1 MEQRTKRDSTL
12 LSLVTE
18 FEANFENG
26 NIEYLNEKSFFQ
38 LIRYYEDDR
47 EYQKALDVA
56 KLALEQNKYRSDFYI
71 ALCRLLLKVN
81 AIDECIKNLE
91 IAETIAPYENE
102 IIILKVRA
110 LALSGD
116 YDLAFN
122 ELEGLKSI
130 SLKGDLV
137 DIFLCEAE
145 IYSEMSCHEQ
155 MFDSLKQALELDSSN
170 IDALEKIWVATELSK
185 RYIECAAYMSLL
197 IDKNPYNYYAW
208 YNLGHALS
216 FSGEYVKAI
225 DAIEYSFI
233 INPDFEEGYMECADL
248 CSQIKDFGKALKVYN
263 EAMEYFGE
271 DNDLLIK
278 ISECQMYL
286 GKTSECKSNLYKAV
300 KQDPYND
307 EIYYYLAE
315 CYSKEEKWY
324 SAINAYHKAIEIED
338 SCGDYFLGLARA
350 YIAVEDYN
358 KATIN
363 FHLSVSDGPEQTYF
377 WREFASFLLKL
388 GLYEESL
395 KILDEAEEYTF
406 GADLLYCRAMVNFFL
421 KNKKSGLEI
430 LEEALVEDFSLH
442 TIIFTLAPELEVDK
456 EISSMIN
463 YFAGE

>member
-1 MEQRTKRDSTL
+1 MEQRTKRDL
-12 LSLVTE
+12 AIISLVSE

-26 NIEYLNEKSFFQ
+26 NVEYLTEKSFFQ
-38 LIRYYEDDR
+38 LIRYYEDDK
-47 EYQKALDVA
+47 EYVKALDVA
-56 KLALEQNKYRSDFYI
+56 KLALEQYRYRSDFYI

-81 AIDECIKNLE
+81 KIEECLTNLE
-91 IAETIAPYENE
+91 IAESIAPYENE
-102 IIILKVRA
+102 IVILKVKA

-116 YDLAFN
+116 YDMAFN
-122 ELEGLKSI
+122 ELDGLKSF

-137 DIFLCEAE
+137 EIFLCEAE
-145 IYSEMSCHEQ
+145 IYAEMGCHEQ
-155 MFDSLKQALELDSSN
+155 MFDSLKQALDIETTN
-170 IDALEKIWVATELSK
+170 IEALERFWVATELSK
-185 RYIECAAYMSLL
+185 RYIECASYMSHI

-216 FSGEYVKAI
+216 FSGEYEKAI

-248 CSQIKDFGKALKVYN
+248 CCQIKDFGKALKVYQ
-263 EAMEYFGE
+263 EAIDYFGE
-271 DNDLLIK
+271 DNDLLIN
-278 ISECQMYL
+278 IAECQMYL
-286 GKTSECKSNLYKAV
+286 NKTTACKNNLYKAV

-307 EIYYYLAE
+307 EIYYFLAE

-338 SCGDYFLGLARA
+338 GCGEYYLGLARA
-350 YIAVEDYN
+350 YVSVEDYN

-363 FHLSVSDGPEQTYF
+363 FHLSVSDGPEQTHF

-395 KILDEAEEYTF
+395 QILDEAEEYTF

-421 KNKKSGLEI
+421 KNKKLGLQI

-442 TIIFTLAPELEVDK
+442 TIIYKLAPELEVDK
-456 EISSMIN
+456 EINSMIQ

>member
-1 MEQRTKRDSTL
+1 MEQRTKRDSAL
-12 LSLVTE
+12 ISLVSQ

-26 NIEYLNEKSFFQ
+26 NVEYLNEKSFFQ
-38 LIRYYEDDR
+38 LIKYYEDDR
-47 EYQKALDVA
+47 EYDKALDVA
-56 KLALEQNKYRSDFYI
+56 KLALEQYRYRSDFYI
-71 ALCRLLLKVN
+71 SLCRLYLKLN
-81 AIDECIKNLE
+81 KIDKCLRNLE
-91 IAETIAPYENE
+91 IAESIAPYENE

-110 LALSGD
+110 LALTGE
-116 YDLAFN
+116 YDLAFT
-122 ELEGLKSI
+122 ELDSLKTV

-137 DIFLCEAE
+137 EVYLCEAE
-145 IYSEMSCHEQ
+145 IYAEMSCHEQ
-155 MFDSLKQALELDSSN
+155 MFDSLKEALDLEPTNLEALERFW
-170 IDALEKIWVATELSK
+170 IATELSK
-185 RYIECAAYMSLL
+185 RYIECADYMTYL
-197 IDKNPYNYYAW
+197 IDKNPYNYFAW

-216 FSGEYVKAI
+216 FSGEYEKAI

-248 CSQIKDFGKALKVYN
+248 CCQVKDFGKALNVYT

-271 DNDLLIK
+271 DNDLLIN

-286 GKTSECKSNLYKAV
+286 NKTSECKNNLYKAV

-307 EIYYYLAE
+307 EIYFYLAE
-315 CYSKEEKWY
+315 CFSKEEKWY

-338 SCGDYFLGLARA
+338 GCGEYYLGLARA
-350 YIAVEDYN
+350 YVAVEDYN

-363 FHLSVSDGPEQTYF
+363 FHLSVSDGPEQTHF

-388 GLYEESL
+388 GLYHESL
-395 KILDEAEEYTF
+395 QILDEAEEYTF

-421 KNKKSGLEI
+421 KNKKRGLKI

-442 TIIFTLAPELEVDK
+442 TIIYKLAPELEVDK
-456 EISSMIN
+456 EISSMIQ